1 MGQKS
6 SFTSRIIHSLFNT
19 VTNKKIA
26 VFGFAFKKNTGD
38 VRETPALKVCHML
51 MQDAA
56 FVHVY
61 DPKVKREDAIR
72 ELEMHDMEVDNE
84 RFTMSGSPEEAVQD
98 AHAIVVLTEW
108 DCFKTFDYKAFYQ
121 SMQPWRTLASRFMLW
136 VRPLQ
141 ANQFKDE
148 KALFLHSLCPA
159 AKCNKNL
166 ISVWL
171 HCLCGFVISSLACLG
186 GHHFTLSACIKLV
199 SNPSVSKHFLIRC
212 WGGQSLVHAFCHA
225 RSPSKPMPS

>member
-1 MGQKS
+1 MG
-6 SFTSRIIHSLFNT
+6 
-19 VTNKKIA
+19 
-26 VFGFAFKKNTGD
+26 
-38 VRETPALKVCHML
+38 
-51 MQDAA
+51 
-56 FVHVY
+56 
-61 DPKVKREDAIR
+61 
-72 ELEMHDMEVDNE
+72 
-84 RFTMSGSPEEAVQD
+84 
-98 AHAIVVLTEW
+98 
-108 DCFKTFDYKAFYQ
+108 DYKAFYQ
-121 SMQPWRTLASRFMLW
+121 SMQKPAFMFDGRNMLDHAALEDIGFRFMLW

-199 SNPSVSKHFLIRC
+199 SNPSVSKHFLICCR
-212 WGGQSLVHAFCHA
+212 GGQSLVHTFCHA